1 MIFMGV
7 KLEEART
14 KEPESAGCE
23 GKAAREPILIR
34 SDVECS
40 VAPVEL
46 RDLEQDNEEGSVE
59 C

>member
-1 MIFMGV
+1 MGV